1 MILCVRCTTAYRLVS
16 SFYMYEASCQ
26 CCSVSIHSIGIIVG
40 SYNCCASVQ
49 IKLLENENELLEKNE
64 NSLKES
70 MEALLQS
77 REAFIKHYEAGI
89 HPLCFSASFGLPL
102 LLS

>member
-1 MILCVRCTTAYRLVS
+1 
-16 SFYMYEASCQ
+16 MYEASCQ

-40 SYNCCASVQ
+40 SYNCYAPGQ

-64 NSLKES
+64 NNLKES

-102 LLS
+102 LFS

>member
-1 MILCVRCTTAYRLVS
+1 MILCVRCTTAYRSVS
-16 SFYMYEASCQ
+16 SFYVYKASCQ
-26 CCSVSIHSIGIIVG
+26 CCSVSIGIIVG
-40 SYNCCASVQ
+40 SYNCYAPGQ

-102 LLS
+102 LFS